1 MRKHILF
8 AVFTV
13 FSSLALAQY
22 PMGNI
27 QVNNNFTATLNF
39 TDSVKLTIFGNNP
52 PTSNG
57 HFKYYDVFQTGRS
70 CIIRGNDPAAPLT
83 SINVKL
89 ANGNIWFGT
98 IKYGDSTKV
107 FYSFVE
113 PEAKRPTT
121 TPLTNAEA
129 AAPAASP
136 QESEARIKE
145 RMDSVMAEPAEY
157 SSIGAIE
164 NGLVFQVANI
174 KNDDSY
180 TYFKLIVSNNTG
192 SDYNL
197 DGAYFKVVEGKRKGF
212 KRNEAKIEQR
222 VQIVHQ
228 STVKVIKAYS
238 TEQLGFVIQRFTG
251 GKNGTLTIQLRELKG
266 TRNPNIEIP
275 GSKML
280 NVQVFE

>member
-1 MRKHILF
+1 MKKLLLLF
-8 AVFTV
+8 LLSVIYQQFALGQGAVVVVRSPEWYIQEQAKAAAEKADRITSIAQLSTV
-13 FSSLALAQY
+13 VSTGELSLQTLKDATKRLIEINRRVADYRHLEEALLEVSNAYANVRRVMGTLNDHSCFSPTEYREINESLMLLVSQTSYAVSTITIVVTDNFAS
-22 PMGNI
+22 MGNI

-52 PTSNG
+52 LTSNG

-113 PEAKRPTT
+113 PEAKQPTT

-145 RMDSVMAEPAEY
+145 RM
-157 SSIGAIE
+157 
-164 NGLVFQVANI
+164 
-174 KNDDSY
+174 
-180 TYFKLIVSNNTG
+180 
-192 SDYNL
+192 
-197 DGAYFKVVEGKRKGF
+197 
-212 KRNEAKIEQR
+212 
-222 VQIVHQ
+222 
-228 STVKVIKAYS
+228 
-238 TEQLGFVIQRFTG
+238 
-251 GKNGTLTIQLRELKG
+251 
-266 TRNPNIEIP
+266 
-275 GSKML
+275 
-280 NVQVFE
+280 